1 MPDSTDI
8 NRLREGGWLGRQPAA
23 FQSALLEAVVWRPV
37 EAGTTIN
44 LAGDESG
51 GIWGIARG
59 QIDIVSGLG
68 AADSPIAD
76 IHLPGTWGGFAPV
89 LGRKRVSNGT
99 ARVPSLLALVP
110 LDRLKD
116 MLVHHPIWWECIGQ
130 LAMDYAVR
138 YGGATGDFLIHD
150 SRQRCI
156 AILLRLAN
164 CRHHDPTAPPTIILS
179 HGDLAA
185 ATNMSRSPTG
195 ELLRELETLGL
206 IEVGYRRVTILNA
219 AALRAIVDG

>member
-1 MPDSTDI
+1 MPNPIDI
-8 NRLREGGWLGRQPAA
+8 SRLRDEGWLGRQPAA
-23 FQSALLEAVVWRPV
+23 FQSALLDAVIWRPV
-37 EAGTTIN
+37 EAGTSIN

-51 GIWGIARG
+51 GIWGIAGG
-59 QIDIVSGLG
+59 QIDIISGLG
-68 AADSPIAD
+68 PADSPIAD

-89 LGRKRVSNGT
+89 FGRRRVANGT
-99 ARVPSLLALVP
+99 ARVPSLLAMVP

-116 MLVHHPIWWECIGQ
+116 MLVRNPLWWEYVGQ

-138 YGGATGDFLIHD
+138 YGGATGDFLIQN

-156 AILLRLAN
+156 ATLLRLAN
-164 CRHHDPTAPPTIILS
+164 CRYSDPLAPATIILS

-195 ELLRELETLGL
+195 ELLRELQTLGL
-206 IEVGYRRVTILNA
+206 IELGYRQITIRNA
-219 AALRAIVDG
+219 PTLRAIVDG

>member
-1 MPDSTDI
+1 MPNAADI
-8 NRLREGGWLGRQPAA
+8 SRLRDGAWLGRQPAA

-37 EAGTTIN
+37 EAGTTVN

-59 QIDIVSGLG
+59 QIDIISGLG
-68 AADSPIAD
+68 PADSPIAD
-76 IHLPGTWGGFAPV
+76 IHLPGTWGGMAPV
-89 LGRKRVSNGT
+89 FGRRRVSNGT

-110 LDRLKD
+110 LNRLKN
-116 MLVHHPIWWECIGQ
+116 MLVHNPLWWECIGQ

-138 YGGATGDFLIHD
+138 YGSATADFLIHD

-156 AILLRLAN
+156 AVLLRLAD
-164 CRHHDPTAPPTIILS
+164 CRHRDPAASPTIILS
-179 HGDLAA
+179 HGELAA
-185 ATNMSRSPTG
+185 ATNISRSPTG
-195 ELLRELETLGL
+195 EFLRELGAQGL
-206 IEVGYRRVTILNA
+206 IEHGYRRITIRDA